1 MTCEKWIFR
10 LLVKE
15 EMDRIDFIKWLKKN
29 FPHSKLLKIVLEKLE
44 LLNKD
49 PFNYAREKLGK
60 DKYGNPMFSIRV
72 TGDIRII

>member
-29 FPHSKLLKIVLEKLE
+29 FPTQ
-44 LLNKD
+44 N
-49 PFNYAREKLGK
+49 F
-60 DKYGNPMFSIRV
+60 
-72 TGDIRII
+72 